1 MHETRERSSI
11 GGADSANQEPEMKSN
26 AFGQFDSNVQ
36 MTNVQTS
43 GARMRAA
50 QIGAG
55 FFWCRPSVLISAL
68 MGGAFSQ
75 ELEFLGH

>member
-1 MHETRERSSI
+1 MHETRECSSI

-43 GARMRAA
+43 GAWIRAA
-50 QIGAG
+50 QIGQASFG
-55 FFWCRPSVLISAL
+55 VARVSL
-68 MGGAFSQ
+68 
-75 ELEFLGH
+75 FLR

>member
-1 MHETRERSSI
+1 
-11 GGADSANQEPEMKSN
+11 MKSN

-43 GARMRAA
+43 GAWIRAA
-50 QIGAG
+50 QIGAR
-55 FFWCRPSVLISAL
+55 FFWCRPSVLISSL